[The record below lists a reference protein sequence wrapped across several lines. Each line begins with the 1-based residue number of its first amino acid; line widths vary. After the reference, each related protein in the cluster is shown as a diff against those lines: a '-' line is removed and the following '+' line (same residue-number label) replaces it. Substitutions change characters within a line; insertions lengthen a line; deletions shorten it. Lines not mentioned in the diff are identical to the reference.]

1 VTARGSQGF
10 PAGLSV
16 HVFGLLAGCAVPAAL
31 GVRNAWASLISGTT
45 TMPIDEALESLL
57 RGS

>member
-1 VTARGSQGF
+1 VTARDSQGF

-31 GVRNAWASLISGTT
+31 GGPERMGIL
-45 TMPIDEALESLL
+45 DL
-57 RGS
+57 RDNHYANR